1 MRHFARKPI
10 PFQFSKR
17 RHIAKKERCM
27 KWQRVF
33 GEVTHWRSDA
43 LAKWRYDEV
52 MFRNDASLAKWC
64 VFTAEVT
71 LRAVLRTFKSAWIKK
86 WFSCHF
92 DRKLPIKFGE
102 KSCQRRQKE
111 LLWLIYLE
119 NTIDF
124 LKIEHVFSSKFVR
137 TVSLRLLPYQLILYL
152 YTSFRETKPSKA
164 ETF

>member
-1 MRHFARKPI
+1 MCQFTNASLRKKTHS
-10 PFQFSKR
+10 FSVFKKASHCQKR
-17 RHIAKKERCM
+17 KVYEMAEG
-27 KWQRVF
+27 F
-33 GEVTHWRSDA
+33 WRSDA

-71 LRAVLRTFKSAWIKK
+71 LRAVLCTFKSAWIKK
-86 WFSCHF
+86 WFSCDF
-92 DRKLPIKFGE
+92 DRKLQIKFGE